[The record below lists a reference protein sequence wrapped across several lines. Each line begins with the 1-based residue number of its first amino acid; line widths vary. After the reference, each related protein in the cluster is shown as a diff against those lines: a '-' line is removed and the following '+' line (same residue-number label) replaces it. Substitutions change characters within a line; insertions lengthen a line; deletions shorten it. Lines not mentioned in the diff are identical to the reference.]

1 MIRHVSLLKW
11 KPDTTPEQVEAITTA
26 LRALPPQIGELL
38 DYRVGPD
45 AGVDTGNFDFAVVGE
60 FESEAGYETYRDHP
74 AHRAV
79 ATELIL
85 PHLAERAALQY
96 RV

>member
-11 KPDTTPEQVEAITTA
+11 KPETTASQVEAITTA
-26 LRALPPQIGELL
+26 LRGLPAQIAELL
-38 DYRVGPD
+38 D
-45 AGVDTGNFDFAVVGE
+45 
-60 FESEAGYETYRDHP
+60 YRDHP

-85 PHLAERAALQY
+85 PNLAERSALQH

>member
-11 KPDTTPEQVEAITTA
+11 KPETTAAQVEAITTA
-26 LRALPPQIGELL
+26 LRGLPAQIAELL

-45 AGVDTGNFDFAVVGE
+45 VGVDAGNFDFAVVGD
-60 FESEAGYETYRDHP
+60 FESEAGYVTYRDHP

-85 PHLAERAALQY
+85 PNLAERSALQY

>member
-11 KPDTTPEQVEAITTA
+11 KPGTTPEQVDAITTA
-26 LRALPPQIGELL
+26 LRALPAKISELL
-38 DYRVGPD
+38 DYKVGPD
-45 AGVDTGNFDFAVVGE
+45 AGVDPGNFDFAVVAD
-60 FESEAGYETYRDHP
+60 FDSEAGYATYRDHP

-79 ATELIL
+79 GAELIL
-85 PHLAERAALQY
+85 PNLAERSALQY